1 MSESKLPSKIDH
13 LVGQRLRWRRRE
25 LRLTQEQLGEQ
36 LGLTFQQVQKYEK
49 GVNRISAGRLY
60 ELSTVLDVPVLYF
73 YEGAED
79 YLALPNGGL
88 SEDSASSWL
97 LALIE
102 DSILAMISFSP
113 GPTSHSPRRSWYV
126 AIHCGLQRGTSRDW
140 CTKPSM
146 RIREQVSCED
156 CSNRLIANAIR
167 QPKP

>member
-1 MSESKLPSKIDH
+1 MAPGTILQSETETHLLFTDRTCLERSSSPMIMDIPPMKDSRGTYFEASLWFIRKFLMAPCTSMSQSLCFIP
-13 LVGQRLRWRRRE
+13 
-25 LRLTQEQLGEQ
+25 
-36 LGLTFQQVQKYEK
+36 
-49 GVNRISAGRLY
+49 
-60 ELSTVLDVPVLYF
+60 
-73 YEGAED
+73 
-79 YLALPNGGL
+79 GGL

-102 DSILAMISFSP
+102 DSILEMISFSP